1 MYELPLL
8 SIKKVTKK
16 FGNYVALSDINFDV
30 YSNETLAL
38 IGESGAGKST
48 LLRIIMGSIS
58 PSLGEIYINGQ
69 SAFSNQEII
78 HKTISYLPSEFTLFD
93 FPKGSDF
100 INLCA
105 KLNNSSNK
113 NALSL
118 IKDFD
123 LDVNANPKRMSKGMK
138 QKTAIISTFM
148 NDRDVYLL
156 DEPSTGLDPLMREK
170 LYNQILKLKDNS
182 KTIIFTTNSY
192 DEAMRL
198 ADKVLIIS
206 NGKILKTININDIKK
221 LRIHTFKIKVDEK
234 NKEKLKNYIY
244 DEDDEFIYTLI
255 EASHLKTFFKLLS
268 NIEILGFET
277 LQFNLE
283 NYVLHLL
290 KGDKNEKK

>member
-1 MYELPLL
+1 M
-8 SIKKVTKK
+8 
-16 FGNYVALSDINFDV
+16 
-30 YSNETLAL
+30 AL

-48 LLRIIMGSIS
+48 LLRIIMGFIS

-206 NGKILKTININDIKK
+206 NGKILKTININDIKVSIPVNAIDWGHTLFEKGGAFYNVFTNWIDNASGRYSFTWDKPRERKERIKIANGVKEWLQK
-221 LRIHTFKIKVDEK
+221 LADEGMASYPESHLTVMVQAMKSQACDIGIDLFDKNQLFATTFKQ
-234 NKEKLKNYIY
+234 
-244 DEDDEFIYTLI
+244 
-255 EASHLKTFFKLLS
+255 S
-268 NIEILGFET
+268 
-277 LQFNLE
+277 
-283 NYVLHLL
+283 
-290 KGDKNEKK
+290 